1 MRAVSRDGSTVT
13 PGDVLT
19 DVMGTAW
26 VFNDIS
32 DPPKDD
38 GWSGGRFPGRVR
50 VTDTQGV
57 ESQLY
62 PLELGLHI
70 EVD

>member
-1 MRAVSRDGSTVT
+1 MRVVSRDGSTVA

-19 DVMGTAW
+19 DVMGSIW
-26 VFNDIS
+26 VFHGIS
-32 DPPKDD
+32 DPPKED
-38 GWSGGRFPGRVR
+38 GWSGGRFPGRVC
-50 VTDTQGV
+50 VTDAQGV
-57 ESQLY
+57 ENQLY